1 MFRALIPLNALF
13 FQNGTVQFEDELQK
27 VFGEQQAL
35 SILEEFIHIIAEV
48 TVLIRSEVAL
58 IEG

>member
-1 MFRALIPLNALF
+1 MNALF